1 MGNISS
7 VSELKNAI
15 EFLKGEQAVKGRAVR
30 EHFYVVYDSLKPVNL
45 LAGSLKDI
53 ARSPLLVENIV
64 GLSMGLLTGTMT
76 KSLFIGAS
84 GSKIKNILGTV
95 MQYGITNYVANHTG
109 LLKAVGESLIKN
121 FAGSRA
127 TKIEMP

>member
-15 EFLKGEQAVKGRAVR
+15 EFLKDEQAIKGRAVR
-30 EHFYVVYDSLKPVNL
+30 EQFYVVYDSFKPVNL
-45 LAGSLKDI
+45 LSGSLNDI

-64 GLSMGLLTGTMT
+64 GLGMGLLTGTMT

-84 GSKIKNILGTV
+84 GSKIKQILGTV
-95 MQYGITNYVANHTG
+95 MQYGITNFVANHSG
-109 LLKAVGESLIKN
+109 LLKAVGKSLIKN
-121 FAGSRA
+121 LAGGRE